1 MVFLV
6 VRLELKMQAVDS
18 IMINELISSYSGS
31 KGPFLKFLGWNNHPC
46 ARFDKAPE
54 TARGLWSH
62 KQVTS
67 FPSEKSVQ
75 DLNWVTNCLLPH
87 PQGINDV
94 TAKLIGFIKE
104 LHHMGLKTSFDV
116 HNKQYNSER
125 PCFKKRLVKV
135 RNMWISDNW
144 INIARGRS
152 FVWIISS
159 CSVNENKRANQLQ
172 TGLMRNIILKL
183 HENETCSLCVCMV
196 TGRSSVRLQAFSL
209 LLKSLWASVIIEYAR
224 AKQWAVGCE
233 GASTSTGFIQH
244 FWSPTLWWRTNGWS

>member
-75 DLNWVTNCLLPH
+75 DLNWVTNWLLPH

-116 HNKQYNSER
+116 RNKQYNSER
-125 PCFKKRLVKV
+125 PCFLLEVWL
-135 RNMWISDNW
+135 RN
-144 INIARGRS
+144 
-152 FVWIISS
+152 VWLKFETCEYPTTESTLLEEEALFELFPAVASMKTNTQISS
-159 CSVNENKRANQLQ
+159 KPVWWE
-172 TGLMRNIILKL
+172 I
-183 HENETCSLCVCMV
+183 
-196 TGRSSVRLQAFSL
+196 SS
-209 LLKSLWASVIIEYAR
+209 
-224 AKQWAVGCE
+224 
-233 GASTSTGFIQH
+233 
-244 FWSPTLWWRTNGWS
+244 